1 MKIFPD
7 IPFIDFKMNC
17 QVLHHSLTWKS
28 KQNILRSP
36 LRAGFRFS
44 VVIIW
49 RKVKLMENESVI
61 EINSYEYKFY
71 AYIKI
76 IHRSFFRN
84 EISIISFIFKVSAF
98 YTSCNLISVPLMKF
112 EGTLNQIVILNIV
125 NCVLFRMFINVIIF
139 FLF

>member
-1 MKIFPD
+1 MQSLNNIDIDETMSQHTIKMLTNYLEKRIYVKRSSSTKIH
-7 IPFIDFKMNC
+7 MNINFT
-17 QVLHHSLTWKS
+17 LTS
-28 KQNILRSP
+28 N
-36 LRAGFRFS
+36 
-44 VVIIW
+44 
-49 RKVKLMENESVI
+49 
-61 EINSYEYKFY
+61 
-71 AYIKI
+71 
-76 IHRSFFRN
+76 FRN

>member
-1 MKIFPD
+1 MVWIETFSMQSLNNIDIDETMSQHTIKMLTNYLEKRIYVKRSSSTKIH
-7 IPFIDFKMNC
+7 MNINFT
-17 QVLHHSLTWKS
+17 LTS
-28 KQNILRSP
+28 KLSI
-36 LRAGFRFS
+36 G
-44 VVIIW
+44 V
-49 RKVKLMENESVI
+49 
-61 EINSYEYKFY
+61 
-71 AYIKI
+71 
-76 IHRSFFRN
+76 FFRN